1 MVGSL
6 PLLALVIVA
15 YNVIIFLTGT
25 TMETALVPVSLVS
38 GAVWT
43 LTVGDTLL
51 ILGLIV
57 LFVELVGATRTGS
70 QTIVNHALSLLVMLV
85 ALIEFIV
92 LPQFGTSVFFLLV
105 LLSVLDVIA
114 GFTVT
119 ITSARRDF
127 SVSDN

>member
-1 MVGSL
+1 MLGSL
-6 PLLALVIVA
+6 PLLALVIIA
-15 YNVIIFLTGT
+15 YNIIVFLTGA

-38 GAVWT
+38 GAIWT

-51 ILGLIV
+51 VLGLLL
-57 LFVELVGATRTGS
+57 LFLELVNSTRTGAP
-70 QTIVNHALSLLVMLV
+70 TIINHALSLLVMLV
-85 ALIEFIV
+85 ALVQFIV
-92 LPQFGTSVFFLLV
+92 LPQFGTSIFFLLV
-105 LLSVLDVIA
+105 LLCILDVIA

>member
-1 MVGSL
+1 MLGSL
-6 PLLALVIVA
+6 PLLALAVIA
-15 YNVIIFLTGT
+15 YNVVVFLTGA

-38 GAVWT
+38 GAIWT
-43 LTVGDTLL
+43 LTVGDSLL
-51 ILGLIV
+51 IFGLLL
-57 LFVELVGATRTGS
+57 LFLELINATRTGAP
-70 QTIVNHALSLLVMLV
+70 TIINHALSLLVMLV

-105 LLSVLDVIA
+105 MLAILDVIA

-127 SVSDN
+127 TVSDN

>member
-15 YNVIIFLTGT
+15 YNVIVFLTGT
-25 TMETALVPVSLVS
+25 TMETALVAVPLVS
-38 GAVWT
+38 GTVWT

-51 ILGLIV
+51 VLGLIV
-57 LFVELVGATRTGS
+57 LFVELVNATRTSGA
-70 QTIVNHALSLLVMLV
+70 TIINHALSLIVMLV
-85 ALIEFIV
+85 ALVEFIV